1 MKWKRI
7 FGWSAA
13 GVLGAVV
20 LAAAGGYCWLYSW
33 SWGGMPTAHSSFS
46 PEEALRLQRLD
57 AYLTDQGRQDFIAA
71 AKQWVDL
78 SLQAAD
84 DWEEDS
90 SDNLDWWDQQVL
102 KYGIDYALRTAFAP
116 ARSDLHRLVE
126 SGRADD
132 AVQYLAVAALH
143 ARDCRL
149 VKLIVSRGLDVNR
162 VQIIGDS
169 KVVFAAEV
177 INGGNLSRSE
187 YMPVAERLELLEW
200 LVERGMDIKG
210 ADMLLPQLELAVMQT
225 GDEQGRITEWMLR
238 RGFLA
243 DKTKVTS
250 LLLRYPTTLSTLQ
263 RLIQDGL
270 LPVVPQEFVTEE
282 RAYTPLAM
290 VVANITP
297 SPETVRWLISEGYDV
312 NGLPTT
318 LIQHNDEEES
328 SYDAEPLT
336 PLDSC
341 LRTMTYE
348 IPDTGEEE
356 RLNGRFQILDLLLE
370 HGARPTSRTEEL
382 LPIDADLKQ
391 RVLELLQRHGYHI
404 TAGEMPD
411 NPCCIP

>member
-33 SWGGMPTAHSSFS
+33 SWGSLPTAHSSFS
-46 PEEALRLQRLD
+46 PEESLRLQRLD

-71 AKQWVDL
+71 ARQWVDL
-78 SLQAAD
+78 SLQA
-84 DWEEDS
+84 EEDS

-143 ARDCRL
+143 TRDSAL

-162 VQIIGDS
+162 VQIIGDR
-169 KVVFAAEV
+169 KVVFAAEALH
-177 INGGNLSRSE
+177 GGNLSRSE
-187 YMPVAERLELLEW
+187 HMPVAERLELLEW
-200 LVERGMDIKG
+200 LVERGLDIN
-210 ADMLLPQLELAVMQT
+210 DTDTLLPQLELAVMLT
-225 GDEQGRITEWMLR
+225 GDEQGQITEWMLR
-238 RGFLA
+238 HGLPA
-243 DKTKVTS
+243 DKLEVTS
-250 LLLRYPTTLSTLQ
+250 LLLRYPTTLATLQ
-263 RLIQDGL
+263 RLIQEGL
-270 LPVVPQEFVTEE
+270 LPTVPQEFVTAE
-282 RAYTPLAM
+282 RAYTPLSM

-297 SPETVRWLISEGYDV
+297 SPETVRWLISEGHDV

-318 LIQHNDEEES
+318 VMQHEGEEEPDSDEE
-328 SYDAEPLT
+328 ALP

-348 IPDTGEEE
+348 IPDPGEEE

-370 HGARPTSRTEEL
+370 HGARPTARTEEL
-382 LPIDADLKQ
+382 LPIDEDLKR
-391 RVLELLQRHGYHI
+391 RVLEMLRRHGYHI
-404 TAGEMPD
+404 TAGDMPD

>member
-7 FGWSAA
+7 FGWTTASA
-13 GVLGAVV
+13 LGAAM
-20 LAAAGGYCWLYSW
+20 LAAAVGYCWLYSW
-33 SWGGMPTAHSSFS
+33 SWGSLPTAHSSFS
-46 PEEALRLQRLD
+46 PEESLRLQRLD

-71 AKQWVDL
+71 ARQWVDL
-78 SLQAAD
+78 SLQA
-84 DWEEDS
+84 EEDS

-143 ARDCRL
+143 TRDSAL

-169 KVVFAAEV
+169 KVVFAAEALH
-177 INGGNLSRSE
+177 GGNLSRSE
-187 YMPVAERLELLEW
+187 HMPVAERLELLEW
-200 LVERGMDIKG
+200 LVERGLDIN
-210 ADMLLPQLELAVMQT
+210 DTDTLLPQLELAVMQT
-225 GDEQGRITEWMLR
+225 GDEQGQITEWMLR
-238 RGFLA
+238 HGLPA
-243 DKTKVTS
+243 DKLEVTS
-250 LLLRYPTTLSTLQ
+250 LLLRYPTTLATLQ
-263 RLIQDGL
+263 RLIQEGL
-270 LPVVPQEFVTEE
+270 LPTVPQEFVTAE
-282 RAYTPLAM
+282 RAYTPLSM

-297 SPETVRWLISEGYDV
+297 SPETVRWLISEGHDV

-318 LIQHNDEEES
+318 VMQHEGEEES
-328 SYDAEPLT
+328 DSDEEALT

-370 HGARPTSRTEEL
+370 HGARPTARTEEL
-382 LPIDADLKQ
+382 LPIDEDLKR
-391 RVLELLQRHGYHI
+391 RVLEMLRRHGYHI
-404 TAGEMPD
+404 TAGDMPD

>member
-33 SWGGMPTAHSSFS
+33 SWGSLPTAHSSFS

-71 AKQWVDL
+71 AKQWVNL

-102 KYGIDYALRTAFAP
+102 KCGIDYALRKAFAP

-143 ARDCRL
+143 ARDSRL

-177 INGGNLSRSE
+177 IDGGNLSCSE

-200 LVERGMDIKG
+200 LVERGLDIKG
-210 ADMLLPQLELAVMQT
+210 ADMLLPQLELAVMKT
-225 GDEQGRITEWMLR
+225 GDEQGQITEWMLR

-250 LLLRYPTTLSTLQ
+250 LLLRYPTTLATLQ
-263 RLIQDGL
+263 RLIQEGL

-318 LIQHNDEEES
+318 VMQQEGEEEPDSDEE
-328 SYDAEPLT
+328 ALT

-348 IPDTGEEE
+348 VPEAGEDD
-356 RLNGRFQILDLLLE
+356 RLNGRIQILDMLLE
-370 HGARPTSRTEEL
+370 HGACPTSRTEEL

-404 TAGEMPD
+404 TAGDMPD

>member
-33 SWGGMPTAHSSFS
+33 TWGSIPSAHNSFS
-46 PEEALRLQRLD
+46 PEEVVQLQRLD
-57 AYLTDQGRQDFIAA
+57 DYLTGQGRQDFTDAA
-71 AKQWVDL
+71 WQRVQL
-78 SLQAAD
+78 SLQAAGD
-84 DWEEDS
+84 LEEDS
-90 SDNLDWWDQQVL
+90 SGNLEWWERLVL
-102 KYGIDYALRTAFAP
+102 KYSTDYALRTAFAP
-116 ARSDLHRLVE
+116 ARSDLLRLVK

-143 ARDCRL
+143 TRNSEL
-149 VKLIVSRGLDVNR
+149 VRLIVSRGLDVNR
-162 VQIIGDS
+162 VQNIGDS
-169 KVVFAAEV
+169 KVVFAAEALH
-177 INGGNLSRSE
+177 GGNLSRSE
-187 YMPVAERLELLEW
+187 YMPVAERLELLAW
-200 LVERGMDIKG
+200 LVERGLDIN
-210 ADMLLPQLELAVMQT
+210 DSDTLLPQLELAVMLT
-225 GDEQGRITEWMLR
+225 GDEQGQITEWMLR
-238 RGFLA
+238 HGLPA
-243 DKTKVTS
+243 DKLEVTS
-250 LLLRYPTTLSTLQ
+250 LLLRYPTTLATLQ
-263 RLIQDGL
+263 RLIQEGL
-270 LPVVPQEFVTEE
+270 LPTVPHEFVTAE
-282 RAYTPLAM
+282 RAYTPLSM

-297 SPETVRWLISEGYDV
+297 SPETVRWLISEGHDV

-318 LIQHNDEEES
+318 VMQHEGEEEPDSDEE
-328 SYDAEPLT
+328 ALT

-348 IPDTGEEE
+348 IPDPGEED

-370 HGARPTSRTEEL
+370 HGARPTARTEEL

-404 TAGEMPD
+404 TAGDMPD